1 MVVRS
6 LGKVIVYLVG
16 KVSKI
21 EMLELLLQMMEKG
34 IKGLEIWV
42 VKVDILCKFRK
53 KVKVEDYVL

>member
-34 IKGLEIWV
+34 IKGLEIRV